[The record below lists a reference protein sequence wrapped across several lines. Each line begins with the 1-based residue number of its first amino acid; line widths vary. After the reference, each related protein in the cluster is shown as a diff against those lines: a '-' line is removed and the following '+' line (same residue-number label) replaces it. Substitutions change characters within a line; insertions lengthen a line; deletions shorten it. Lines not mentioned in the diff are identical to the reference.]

1 MEDLA
6 LKVGYL
12 VALLLASAFFSFSEI
27 ALAASRRSRLQIA
40 LDKGDARAKRV
51 MEMQDKPGPF
61 FSVVQLGLNAV
72 AILGGVV
79 GDTAFSPYLESLFL
93 LFMPA
98 DYAAKSAFF
107 CIVLSGD
114 GDFRRL
120 CGFDSEAPHL

>member
-1 MEDLA
+1 
-6 LKVGYL
+6 
-12 VALLLASAFFSFSEI
+12 
-27 ALAASRRSRLQIA
+27 
-40 LDKGDARAKRV
+40 

-107 CIVLSGD
+107 ASDAFGAGVALIERNLQ
-114 GDFRRL
+114 
-120 CGFDSEAPHL
+120 P

>member
-79 GDTAFSPYLESLFL
+79 GDTAFPSFHACRLCRKECL
-93 LFMPA
+93 
-98 DYAAKSAFF
+98 F

-114 GDFRRL
+114 GNFRRL